1 MRALLI
7 SSKGVSRARFSASDH
22 FSITRTGDDRHE
34 GNEKAPAQLFPNL
47 SPVLSSCATTC
58 QPIRVAV
65 LRPSIILCRLRD
77 ALWDVDP
84 WLRQLACGD
93 KMWRG
98 TATGR
103 TTLLSVRINCN
114 LFHGA
119 VSHWAMHLIPISW
132 AATSAWTIISS
143 SFLSINNTQA
153 LRRCVC

>member
-1 MRALLI
+1 MRALVQAILFRSLALVVTDTKGMKTPP
-7 SSKGVSRARFSASDH
+7 SSYS
-22 FSITRTGDDRHE
+22 
-34 GNEKAPAQLFPNL
+34 LNL
-47 SPVLSSCATTC
+47 SPVLSSCTTTC
-58 QPIRVAV
+58 QRVAV
-65 LRPSIILCRLRD
+65 LRPPIILCRLRD

-119 VSHWAMHLIPISW
+119 VSHRAMHLVPISW
-132 AATSAWTIISS
+132 AATSAWTMISS